1 MWLRARPTGLTMA
14 NTTNHHRGG
23 NGKTATWNVIKA
35 RELYDQGVAYAE
47 IAEQCG
53 ITKSALHG
61 YSNRHWPSR
70 AVADESL
77 AKRFL
82 GGHKPKKGAKELDFA
97 KERQQKAK
105 AQPIAPGG
113 STLPPLPSLT
123 YLD

>member
-1 MWLRARPTGLTMA
+1 MPNVLP
-14 NTTNHHRGG
+14 RGF
-23 NGKTATWNVIKA
+23 
-35 RELYDQGVAYAE
+35 
-47 IAEQCG
+47 
-53 ITKSALHG
+53 S
-61 YSNRHWPSR
+61 
-70 AVADESL
+70 
-77 AKRFL
+77 

>member
-1 MWLRARPTGLTMA
+1 MA

-35 RELYDQGVAYAE
+35 RELYDQGMAYAE

-53 ITKSALHG
+53 ITKSAVVG
-61 YSNRHWPSR
+61 YSNRHWPNRDVDAERFAERFPRGSKPR
-70 AVADESL
+70 A
-77 AKRFL
+77 
-82 GGHKPKKGAKELDFA
+82 KGAKELDFA

>member
-1 MWLRARPTGLTMA
+1 MA

-35 RELYDQGVAYAE
+35 RELYDQGLEYVE

-61 YSNRHWPSR
+61 YSNRHWPNR